1 MIKKLQKVI
10 DILIDFKKDLEKS
23 KQVERKRW
31 TFSYIDRKTWSSFW
45 YDKFNTTF
53 PEILEEYIKD
63 WYHIED
69 IQKILVDEKDI

>member
-31 TFSYIDRKTWSSFW
+31 TFSYIDKKTWYSFW

-69 IQKILVDEKDI
+69 IQNVLVDEKNI